1 MKIAVVLEAVFPA
14 NKGGLER
21 WYFHLASG
29 LSDLGHEVD
38 YLNSAKERGLKN
50 GIQYQ
55 SVTTYN
61 WEYLEGGVRS
71 IKQALFFTFS
81 LCKWFTRKKY
91 DAVYI
96 SSVPVLSIFSV
107 IIIKIRNPKCK
118 VFVEWLEY
126 WPLSYWKSYKG
137 NLVGLISWVIQL
149 ASLQL
154 GDYRTTFILRT
165 KNRIQARNL
174 PFIRSRTIL
183 MAGLVND
190 DLIISKANQ
199 IKRRDIVFIGRLVAE
214 KQPLYAIKII
224 SLYVKQGW
232 QGNFWIIGTGPEE
245 KSLRAA
251 IFESGYSNQI
261 HLLIDASDED
271 VKEKLKSS
279 FLLLHPSKRE
289 GYGLVVVE
297 AACEGLPALL
307 INYPEN
313 GAVDLGVN
321 PGLIAGDDNLGT
333 ILDLIHYAELN
344 KEVLSSEAISWAEQA
359 LKLRTMSRTVAFISK
374 SASG

>member
-1 MKIAVVLEAVFPA
+1 MKIAIVLEAVFPA

-38 YLNSAKERGLKN
+38 YLNSSKERELRN

-71 IKQALFFTFS
+71 IKQALSFTAC
-81 LCKWFTRKKY
+81 LCKWFAQKKY

-96 SSVPVLSIFSV
+96 SSVPVLSILSV

-126 WPLSYWKSYKG
+126 WPLSYWRSYKG
-137 NLVGLISWVIQL
+137 NLIGLLSWVAQL
-149 ASLQL
+149 ICLQL
-154 GDYRTTFILRT
+154 GDYRTTFIPRT
-165 KNRIQARNL
+165 KNRIQARSL
-174 PFIRSRTIL
+174 PFIRSRTML

-190 DLIISKANQ
+190 DLIISRASQNE
-199 IKRRDIVFIGRLVAE
+199 RRDIVFIGRLVAE
-214 KQPLYAIKII
+214 KQPHYAIKIVSHYI
-224 SLYVKQGW
+224 QRGW

-245 KSLRAA
+245 MNLRAA
-251 IFESGYSNQI
+251 IIESDHSNQI
-261 HLLIDASDED
+261 HLLIDATDE
-271 VKEKLKSS
+271 VVREKLKSS
-279 FLLLHPSKRE
+279 FLLLHPSRRE

-321 PGLIAGDDNLGT
+321 PRLIAGDDDLKI

-344 KEVLSSEAISWAEQA
+344 KEALTREAVNWAEQA
-359 LKLRTMSRTVAFISK
+359 LKQRTMSRTVAFINEM
-374 SASG
+374 ARR

>member
-29 LSDLGHEVD
+29 LSELGHHVD
-38 YLNSAKERGLKN
+38 YLNSAKETGLRN
-50 GIQYQ
+50 GIRYQ

-61 WEYLEGGVRS
+61 WKYLEGGVRS
-71 IKQALFFTFS
+71 IRQALFFTFS
-81 LCKWFTRKKY
+81 LCKWFSQKKY
-91 DAVYI
+91 DVVYI

-126 WPLSYWKSYKG
+126 WPLPYWKSYKG
-137 NLVGLISWVIQL
+137 YLIGVISWVIQFV
-149 ASLQL
+149 SLQL
-154 GDYRTTFILRT
+154 GDYRTTFIPRT

-199 IKRRDIVFIGRLVAE
+199 IERGDIVFVGRLVAE
-214 KQPLYAIKII
+214 KQPLYAIKVI
-224 SLYVKQGW
+224 SLYIKQGW
-232 QGNFWIIGTGPEE
+232 CGNFWIVGTGPEE
-245 KSLRAA
+245 MNLRDA
-251 IFESGYSNQI
+251 IFESGHSDQI
-261 HLLIDASDED
+261 HLLVDASDK
-271 VKEKLKSS
+271 VVNEKLKSS

-297 AACEGLPALL
+297 AACVGLPTLL

-321 PGLIAGDDNLGT
+321 PGLIAGNDNLGT
-333 ILDLIHYAELN
+333 ILDLIGYAESN
-344 KEVLSSEAISWAEQA
+344 KEVLSSQAISWAEQA
-359 LKLRTMSRTVAFISK
+359 LKYRTMSKTVAFISESVK
-374 SASG
+374 R